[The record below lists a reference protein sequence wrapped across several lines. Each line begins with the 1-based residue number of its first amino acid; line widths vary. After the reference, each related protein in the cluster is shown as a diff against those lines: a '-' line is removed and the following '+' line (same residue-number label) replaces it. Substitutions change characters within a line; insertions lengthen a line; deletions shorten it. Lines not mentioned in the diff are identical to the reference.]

1 MIQYKHIVS
10 KCFSFRIDY
19 WLITDNVHS
28 NAVYNHNHRAIGIV
42 RSNDYQDVF
51 FLTWKFHYSS
61 AIRSAVTKTFTESRM
76 ELEINSSPSKHAYP
90 NSAKAWATLL
100 HSIHL
105 NKQTKKEKFTEAR
118 DFSSCTS
125 PPLGFAQNASAAN
138 SCWSVSALVSRVSL
152 LTPKFSAAWTPC
164 RVIITSAWKALSKWL
179 A

>member
-10 KCFSFRIDY
+10 KCFSFRIGC

-28 NAVYNHNHRAIGIV
+28 NAVYNHNHRAIRIV

-61 AIRSAVTKTFTESRM
+61 AIRSAVTKTFTESRWS
-76 ELEINSSPSKHAYP
+76 LKSALPLQNTHTP

-105 NKQTKKEKFTEAR
+105 NKQTKKEKFTEAC

-164 RVIITSAWKALSKWL
+164 RAAITSAWKALSKWL